1 MKSVG
6 KPVLIAILGLV
17 AFALLA
23 QFVKAALFGGLVYAW
38 IATALAVHCLMV
50 PEPQRHSRIQW
61 PQPDFYPTFGP
72 ITWSKMWCATRARN
86 TSGGRT
92 HLDTCWLGPVANG
105 QFDRVTGWTEAP

>member
-50 PEPQRHSRIQW
+50 PEPQRHSLVRLHAEWTAGHVPVHIG
-61 PQPDFYPTFGP
+61 FAAVLFLAGFRLTAIAYAAAVG
-72 ITWSKMWCATRARN
+72 ALLHR
-86 TSGGRT
+86 SGKLR
-92 HLDTCWLGPVANG
+92 LG
-105 QFDRVTGWTEAP
+105 D